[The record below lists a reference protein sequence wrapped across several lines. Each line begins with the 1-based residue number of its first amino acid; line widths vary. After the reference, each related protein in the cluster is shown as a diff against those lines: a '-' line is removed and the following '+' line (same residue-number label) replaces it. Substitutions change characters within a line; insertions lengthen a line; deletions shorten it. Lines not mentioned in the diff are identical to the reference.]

1 MFYPKKWYLHCEPPV
16 SRSLCRLCLTKQMHT
31 INLWQPNNVYQPSQ
45 LKSHIFPFSNTTR
58 VISQIKIAQAL
69 PSMPYHS
76 HWGNP
81 RRGYL
86 GDGHSP
92 IWANYGKLTI
102 FWPWHIPDPNL
113 HDPNLHEDQSYFHF
127 ACLNHH
133 VCKFS
138 SHLCWLNYHQ
148 KDWGHY
154 YIYIT
159 LLSPLDPWYP
169 HRWIMSDI
177 MSELSQN
184 YPASVFSISLS
195 ISPISVLVSDL
206 FCWLTPFFSLT
217 KLPPQRL
224 CHHHRMN
231 AEWDSPG
238 SHKDGDGDIHLTWK
252 PCANGEWYISN
263 PILKRYIY
271 LPDHF
276 IKKIIWFPNGI
287 PKFADQKLSLSSC
300 KLRPFLAASMPATSS
315 KMPQEMSES
324 GVES

>member
-1 MFYPKKWYLHCEPPV
+1 MDYVWY
-16 SRSLCRLCLTKQMHT
+16 
-31 INLWQPNNVYQPSQ
+31 
-45 LKSHIFPFSNTTR
+45 
-58 VISQIKIAQAL
+58 
-69 PSMPYHS
+69 
-76 HWGNP
+76 
-81 RRGYL
+81 
-86 GDGHSP
+86 
-92 IWANYGKLTI
+92 
-102 FWPWHIPDPNL
+102 
-113 HDPNLHEDQSYFHF
+113 
-127 ACLNHH
+127 H
-133 VCKFS
+133 V
-138 SHLCWLNYHQ
+138 
-148 KDWGHY
+148 
-154 YIYIT
+154 
-159 LLSPLDPWYP
+159 
-169 HRWIMSDI
+169 WII
-177 MSELSQN
+177 SEL
-184 YPASVFSISLS
+184 PGISLFYLS
-195 ISPISVLVSDL
+195 LNLSNISACKWHFLLVNPI
-206 FCWLTPFFSLT
+206 FSLT